1 MSIPVSVIIPLI
13 AQLLTLSL
21 KIADIIDRSDSVNA
35 DDKAAMRAA
44 IKKASN
50 RVTYW
55 NKDGS

>member
-1 MSIPVSVIIPLI
+1 MSVPISVIIPMI

-35 DDKAAMRAA
+35 DDKAAMRDA

-55 NKDGS
+55 NEAGT